1 MDNEVKRAAN
11 EGIAEKVEMYRED
24 IESLVKYLPWLESKN
39 KKDLSSTYTPRE
51 GGEHSLRVPVYD
63 STLLGFI
70 KAAQK
75 TKFIDRNYVYI
86 YHRKRM
92 NTVED
97 ELKMIRETQIME
109 IENLGAVLSKYVI
122 LGMSKSVM
130 WNEGVSNGVFYAI
143 VSKMKE
149 LVEFWSRQT
158 R

>member
-51 GGEHSLRVPVYD
+51 GGEQSLRVPVYD